1 MWEKLI
7 FLEILLISSSVGE
20 NIKQCP
26 DYQTHFEK
34 ILGFR
39 PPTISSL
46 SANYGAPFEE
56 KVLYKAYH
64 QVPSVINL
72 QCMELCRNDHNCDSY
87 VLNFNKSE
95 CYGFTSNERRLETHN
110 LRRLEDRELVEDIS
124 VVYYVKTCL
133 NSEYRS
139 RPSISQSSHTN
150 LWAIF
155 LPRLAANSII
165 KWRH

>member
-1 MWEKLI
+1 MLVKCCITINQLKTMRNKLWENFI
-7 FLEILLISSSVGE
+7 FLVIFLIDFSVGE

-26 DYQTHFEK
+26 EYQIHYEK
-34 ILGFR
+34 IIGFR

-46 SANYGAPFEE
+46 SANYGAPYEE

-110 LRRLEDRELVEDIS
+110 LRRLDDHELVEDIS

-133 NSEYRS
+133 NSKYDGS
-139 RPSISQSSHTN
+139 
-150 LWAIF
+150 
-155 LPRLAANSII
+155 
-165 KWRH
+165 